1 MTRTSQGIAGW
12 LPLQAL
18 LLAVAAMVLLG
29 THAVSAEEIVS
40 TATGDSTRVTAAEPK
55 PEVSSKHIRLNE
67 SDHNVVRTGPGDQ
80 FAIVGIYEKGSEFP
94 VIAKSGDWYNIR
106 VSETETGW
114 IHASL
119 CEEFD
124 DLSGLEFRPN
134 PKLYARTGSF
144 AFTAYL
150 GAYSFDR
157 KSNSLTLG
165 GRLGYYIFD
174 RLQAEAGVGWTKV
187 TRPAE
192 IVESLFGLSLE
203 AEDFHMAFY
212 DLGLTFE
219 VLPGRR
225 MVPYVTGGLGSTIMQ
240 GRSEL
245 TYNYGAG
252 TTLFVSKQMAM
263 RWEVR
268 AFRFDSGTDA
278 SRRNN
283 NNITF
288 TLGTSLLF

>member
-174 RLQAEAGVGWTKV
+174 RLQAEAGVGWK
-187 TRPAE
+187 
-192 IVESLFGLSLE
+192 
-203 AEDFHMAFY
+203 
-212 DLGLTFE
+212 